1 VNNSETIRIEDYL
14 RGMFQLES
22 IKVKIDEGFGD
33 SAQLLIGDTLLG
45 VITKDDED
53 EDVSYDLSMPVPS
66 FDKQHLR
73 TTFRVDTIE
82 TRGRPNK
89 DDSVEVYLGD
99 EFIGVIFKDE
109 VDGRTTFMFNMAILD
124 FDLPA

>member
-22 IKVKIDEGFGD
+22 IRVKIDEGFGE

-66 FDKQHLR
+66 FDQQHLR

>member
-1 VNNSETIRIEDYL
+1 MNKSETIRIEDYL

-22 IKVKIDEGFGD
+22 IKVKIDDDFGEA
-33 SAQLLIGDTLLG
+33 AQLLVGDTLLG

-53 EDVSYDLSMPVPS
+53 EDISYDLSMPVPS

-73 TTFRVDTIE
+73 TLFRMDTIE

-89 DDSVEVYLGD
+89 DDSVEVYLGE
-99 EFIGVIFKDE
+99 EFLGVIFKDE

-124 FDLPA
+124 FDLPE